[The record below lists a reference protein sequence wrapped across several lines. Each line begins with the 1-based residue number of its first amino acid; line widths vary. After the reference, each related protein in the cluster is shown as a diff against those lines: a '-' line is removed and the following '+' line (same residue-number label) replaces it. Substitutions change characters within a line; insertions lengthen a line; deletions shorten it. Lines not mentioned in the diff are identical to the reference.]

1 MKTWIACVAIV
12 LACDV
17 ASVAFA
23 RPSTPPPATGII
35 TPLTGDRDSAPSAS
49 PATDPAAGCQ
59 ANPVGSVMMNG
70 AVVPAPHATTTATG
84 VRSAVVINGAAVPGA
99 APAPGA
105 EWCGGAYSESA
116 GTNFGSAH

>member
-12 LACDV
+12 LACGI
-17 ASVAFA
+17 ASAAFA

-59 ANPVGSVMMNG
+59 ANPVGSVMMMNG
-70 AVVPAPHATTTATG
+70 AVVPAPATTTATG

-105 EWCGGAYSESA
+105 ESCGGAYSESA

>member
-12 LACDV
+12 LACGI
-17 ASVAFA
+17 ASAAFA

-59 ANPVGSVMMNG
+59 ANPVGSVTMNG

-84 VRSAVVINGAAVPGA
+84 VRSAVVINGAAVPGT
-99 APAPGA
+99 APVPGA
-105 EWCGGAYSESA
+105 GWCGGAYSESA